1 MKKQVAGTIMVNDD
15 QGTRFL
21 MQQLDGIVHF
31 YRFQVLDGMTPLA
44 SVLWKLRHEVGIDV
58 DQLRLFD
65 SVMAEI
71 EGEKVSLFVFNHMN
85 VTPAITAHFK
95 QTGLSFVP
103 ASQLHQLFEQV
114 NVAFKENSK

>member
-1 MKKQVAGTIMVNDD
+1 MKKQVAGTIMTNDA

-21 MQQLDGIVHF
+21 MQQVDGAVHF
-31 YRFQVLDGMTPLA
+31 YRFHVLDGMTPLA

-85 VTPAITAHFK
+85 VTAAVTDLFK
-95 QTGLSFVP
+95 QNGLSFVP

-114 NVAFKENSK
+114 NVAFKENSN

>member
-1 MKKQVAGTIMVNDD
+1 MKKQVAGTIMTNDD

-21 MQQLDGIVHF
+21 MQQVAGAVHF
-31 YRFQVLDGMTPLA
+31 YRFQILDGMTPLA

-85 VTPAITAHFK
+85 VTTAVTDLFEQK
-95 QTGLSFVP
+95 GLSFVP